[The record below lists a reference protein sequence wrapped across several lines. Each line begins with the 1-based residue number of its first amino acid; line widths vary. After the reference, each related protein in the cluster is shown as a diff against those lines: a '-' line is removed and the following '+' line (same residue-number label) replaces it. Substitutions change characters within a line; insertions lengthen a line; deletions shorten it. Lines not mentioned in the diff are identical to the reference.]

1 MIYTG
6 PAIVC
11 VGENMVI
18 GEDGKLRMAPW
29 SVPRNVVDEIAPSGG
44 DGKLLETTA
53 RAMKLL
59 IDKKVQWRNNT
70 PVDHQVRILPTRR
83 FKRWITSNPNAV
95 EFRDRWTSALDLP
108 AAVPVVSGIHN
119 GRTGSA
125 VDVGTNSVAEPGPGR
140 FWHWWGT
147 NSSEEWV
154 GPVKPGQTLYVHYR
168 CYVWTPPPF
177 SDNANK
183 NSPLHLAEAGYTR
196 LQLQAFPEQGP
207 LVSG

>member
-119 GRTGSA
+119 GATSGPRRRSLTTPTRTARCTSPRP
-125 VDVGTNSVAEPGPGR
+125 DTPGCSCR
-140 FWHWWGT
+140 
-147 NSSEEWV
+147 
-154 GPVKPGQTLYVHYR
+154 R
-168 CYVWTPPPF
+168 
-177 SDNANK
+177 
-183 NSPLHLAEAGYTR
+183 SPSKDR
-196 LQLQAFPEQGP
+196 W
-207 LVSG
+207 